1 MMRKVAENRAKML
14 RCDVRCAKEVALL
27 TQKRMLRLTT
37 RLFAIQFITSFLPIS
52 FIPVIPQKPYLRL
65 WKDPLNY
72 AGDIQAANRIKLVL

>member
-37 RLFAIQFITSFLPIS
+37 YATLCNPVHNIFPPNQFHTCHSTEALLEALERPA
-52 FIPVIPQKPYLRL
+52 QLCR
-65 WKDPLNY
+65 
-72 AGDIQAANRIKLVL
+72 